1 MQPSV
6 DALEKEKVHLGHD
19 DFSLIKAETEQ
30 VSTSAELRGL
40 QHCTVPYLTTQLGK
54 PIAYQFAYFF
64 IMLMLISKQLRT
76 DQTVQILARF

>member
-6 DALEKEKVHLGHD
+6 DALEMVYLGHD

-40 QHCTVPYLTTQLGK
+40 QPCTALCHT
-54 PIAYQFAYFF
+54 
-64 IMLMLISKQLRT
+64 
-76 DQTVQILARF
+76 